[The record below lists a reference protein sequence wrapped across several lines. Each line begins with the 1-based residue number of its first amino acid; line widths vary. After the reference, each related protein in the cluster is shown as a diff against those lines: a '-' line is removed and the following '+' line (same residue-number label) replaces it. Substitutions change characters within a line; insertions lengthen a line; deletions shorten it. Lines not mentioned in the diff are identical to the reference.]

1 MRSAGRKGTAPQRNH
16 ELHVAGSGCVV
27 GHPLYYK
34 AWQDETP
41 DEFLLGADSPEITD
55 AGTKPHQMSRA
66 PPVDGT

>member
-41 DEFLLGADSPEITD
+41 DESFAW
-55 AGTKPHQMSRA
+55 R
-66 PPVDGT
+66 

>member
-34 AWQDETP
+34 AWQYETP
-41 DEFLLGADSPEITD
+41 DESFSWRDSPEITEG
-55 AGTKPHQMSRA
+55 AELRRLCA
-66 PPVDGT
+66 RR